1 MVDMVTLPNKMI
13 KYHFSRGE
21 NPSLFCKNKLV
32 RFQKNIKN
40 TNWFDYHNIIKQKDN
55 LMVDMVTLPNKMI
68 KYHFERGENPSLLQK
83 QIGSITTI

>member
-1 MVDMVTLPNKMI
+1 MSKMI

-21 NPSLFCKNKLV
+21 NPSLFCKNKSV

-55 LMVDMVTLPNKMI
+55 LMVEMVGIEPTSKMDPNK
-68 KYHFERGENPSLLQK
+68 SLRV
-83 QIGSITTI
+83 